1 MESITMMKGHTDT
14 INCLTYSSNGHL
26 IATGSADKTIRIWD
40 AFTGFLRFILRG
52 HTSLITYV
60 SFSYDGSYLLS
71 ASGETPIF
79 APSDNKICKWNVS
92 TNSCELIL
100 ERHRATVYSVS
111 FFQNEEKI
119 ISGSDDKTIRI
130 WNALT
135 GRTESILDGRLYTI
149 NSRSYSLNK
158 NRIVATK
165 HDFSNFIFDESA
177 SVLKRAEQQYG
188 ICDTSYSLDKAY
200 LVHPKYSDKIEILDA
215 FTCETVT
222 KLDGN
227 RQLICSMSFSF
238 DKSYIVA
245 HSNLGKITIWSA
257 SSGAILHTL
266 NVDSIDEE
274 DLGLCNG
281 AIAVSFFPNTYNIS
295 MCYGNN
301 IFTFKI
307 MHQLNWQKRKDYATF
322 LNTLKSL
329 DAPDASI
336 KVFQCQQVQR
346 VICSYL

>member
-1 MESITMMKGHTDT
+1 MKSITMMKGHTDT
-14 INCLTYSSNGHL
+14 INCLTYSQNGHL

-40 AFTGFLRFILRG
+40 AFTGILRSILRG

-60 SFSYDGSYLLS
+60 SFSCDGSYLLS
-71 ASGETPIF
+71 ASGETSLF
-79 APSDNKICKWNVS
+79 FPSDHRIRKWNVS

-100 ERHRATVYSVS
+100 EGHEETVYSVS
-111 FFQNEEKI
+111 FFQNKEKI
-119 ISGSDDKTIRI
+119 ISGSDDKKIRI

-135 GRTESILDGRLYTI
+135 GTTESIFDGRLYTI

-158 NRIVATK
+158 NRIVSHK
-165 HDFSNFIFDESA
+165 HDFINYIWDESA
-177 SVLKRAEQQYG
+177 SVLKRSEKYMLYN
-188 ICDTSYSLDKAY
+188 TSYSLDRAH
-200 LVHPKYSDKIEILDA
+200 LVDPNYSDKIEILDA
-215 FTCETVT
+215 FTGKTVS

-227 RQLICSMSFSF
+227 RQLIYSMSFSF
-238 DKSYIVA
+238 DKCYIVA
-245 HSNLGKITIWSA
+245 HSNLGEITIWSA

-274 DLGLCNG
+274 DLDLCYG
-281 AIAVSFFPNTYNIS
+281 AISVSFFPNTYNIS

-307 MHQLNWQKRKDYATF
+307 MPQLNWQKRKDYATF

-329 DAPDASI
+329 YAPDASI

>member
-1 MESITMMKGHTDT
+1 MESIIMMKGHTDT
-14 INCLTYSSNGHL
+14 INCLTYSPNGHL

-40 AFTGFLRFILRG
+40 AFTGILHSILRG

-79 APSDNKICKWNVS
+79 SPSDNRIRKWNVL

-100 ERHRATVYSVS
+100 EGHEKTVYSVS

-119 ISGSDDKTIRI
+119 ISASDDTTFLI

-135 GRTESILDGRLYTI
+135 GTIHTMLYGRLYTI

-158 NRIVATK
+158 NRTVSHMCDVDIY
-165 HDFSNFIFDESA
+165 ILDEST
-177 SVLKRAEQQYG
+177 SVLKRAERYG
-188 ICDTSYSLDKAY
+188 LCKSSYSLDRAH
-200 LVHPKYSDKIEILDA
+200 LVHPKYSDQIEILDA
-215 FTCETVT
+215 FTGKTVS

-227 RQLICSMSFSF
+227 RQLIYSMSFSF
-238 DKSYIVA
+238 DKCYIVA
-245 HSNLGKITIWSA
+245 HSNLGEITIWSA
-257 SSGAILHTL
+257 SSGEILHTL

-274 DLGLCNG
+274 DLDLCNG

-307 MHQLNWQKRKDYATF
+307 MPQLNWQKRKYYATF

-329 DAPDASI
+329 DAPDALI